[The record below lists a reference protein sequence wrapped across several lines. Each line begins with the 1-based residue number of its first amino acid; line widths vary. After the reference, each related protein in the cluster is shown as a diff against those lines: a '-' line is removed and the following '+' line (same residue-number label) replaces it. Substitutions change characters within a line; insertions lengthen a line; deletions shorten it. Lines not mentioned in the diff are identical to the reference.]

1 MPGRKWYHS
10 IGKKR
15 EIGFLSQVK
24 GMLLF
29 SFLGHIILFILAIY
43 IPFKF
48 QHHRVD
54 PMVYNVNL
62 VDFIEKKSNVPRSAS
77 KHIKKRRVE
86 KTSSSTKKAKPKEIK
101 KVTPEK
107 PKTVK
112 KPKRAKK
119 PVPSKKK
126 PKKAKKSLPN
136 RTRTKATMAS
146 TKKPKPTKT
155 TSPDT
160 SNPNE
165 MLAAHSNKI
174 DLRGGYRGSLSIDNI
189 NFPFTYYL
197 LLIRD
202 KISRNWNPDFG
213 PLSLS
218 QGQQVV
224 IAFKIRKDGSI
235 SEPYIE
241 KSSGMAY
248 LDQSAL
254 RAVLSSVPLPPLPR
268 EFGEE
273 YLGVHFGFEYT
284 EEG

>member
-1 MPGRKWYHS
+1 
-10 IGKKR
+10 
-15 EIGFLSQVK
+15 
-24 GMLLF
+24 
-29 SFLGHIILFILAIY
+29 
-43 IPFKF
+43 
-48 QHHRVD
+48 
-54 PMVYNVNL
+54 MVYNVNL
-62 VDFIEKKSNVPRSAS
+62 VDFIGKKSSVHRSAS
-77 KHIKKRRVE
+77 KHIRKKRIKKE
-86 KTSSSTKKAKPKEIK
+86 SSSTKKAKPKEIK
-101 KVTPEK
+101 KVTPKK

-112 KPKRAKK
+112 RPKRAKK

-126 PKKAKKSLPN
+126 PKKAK
-136 RTRTKATMAS
+136 MAS
-146 TKKPKPTKT
+146 TKKPEPAKT